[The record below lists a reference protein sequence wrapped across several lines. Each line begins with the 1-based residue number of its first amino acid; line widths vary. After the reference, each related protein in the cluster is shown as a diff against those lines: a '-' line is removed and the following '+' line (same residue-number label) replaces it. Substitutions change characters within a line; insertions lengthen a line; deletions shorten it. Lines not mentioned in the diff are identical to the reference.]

1 MAVKRQRTRN
11 RAKPWK
17 VKKGL
22 IEIDKKDRPVSPI
35 NGAPLPIG
43 KPFQQGEQQRET
55 ARKGGKR
62 SAEIK
67 RKRRALREE
76 FELLL
81 SGNITDKH
89 GKKMNAQTAMA
100 TAMLYEAIGGNV
112 RAYLAIKDT
121 LGESM
126 TETHDDPLQ
135 ELLKRWDDASAGK

>member
-1 MAVKRQRTRN
+1 M
-11 RAKPWK
+11 
-17 VKKGL
+17 
-22 IEIDKKDRPVSPI
+22 
-35 NGAPLPIG
+35 
-43 KPFQQGEQQRET
+43 
-55 ARKGGKR
+55 
-62 SAEIK
+62 
-67 RKRRALREE
+67 
-76 FELLL
+76 LL
-81 SGNITDKH
+81 SGNITDKK